1 MIEVALHDAE
11 FFAYHGYY
19 PEEQLL
25 GNRFVISIKVA
36 FEQEER
42 KLERDNLE
50 QTVNYEDLY
59 GIAEEEM
66 KNPRQLLETVAQA
79 IADRIKLKFSYLI
92 HTTVTVK
99 KLNPPLKGRVRASS
113 VTVSNYNVAL

>member
-42 KLERDNLE
+42 KLEGDNLE

-59 GIAEEEM
+59 RIAEDEM

-79 IADRIKLKFSYLI
+79 ISDRIKQKFSYLI
-92 HTTVTVK
+92 HTVVTVK